1 MMHLKNIVAG
11 NPKTPDQYQ
20 LTKKFGVVWLFDE
33 DGKNWYEEQKKFS
46 ADSLKIA
53 YDKNNIIV
61 DINKDVS
68 AINPE
73 GCSVVELPDITAN
86 RRADISGRWGFDGT
100 NIIDLMTPEKA
111 REHKNHEIDAW
122 RNRQENGSVTFTW
135 NNHSWDAS
143 KAAQDRLAPV
153 LVVAKSGQLPE
164 GFFWT
169 DANNEDIP
177 VTVDDLTAIDAGMTQ
192 AMVNM
197 GWKIHERQR
206 EMKKEIDELMQ
217 VSDILNYSVGW
228 PDDNGN

>member
-86 RRADISGRWGFDGT
+86 RRADVSGRWMFNGEQVSKRIYSPEELRQQAEAKKVKLLEEAET
-100 NIIDLMTPEKA
+100 VITPLA
-111 REHKNHEIDAW
+111 RAVKLSIA
-122 RNRQENGSVTFTW
+122 
-135 NNHSWDAS
+135 
-143 KAAQDRLAPV
+143 
-153 LVVAKSGQLPE
+153 
-164 GFFWT
+164 T
-169 DANNEDIP
+169 DE
-177 VTVDDLTAIDAGMTQ
+177 
-192 AMVNM
+192 
-197 GWKIHERQR
+197 ERQR
-206 EMKKEIDELMQ
+206 LEVWEQ
-217 VSDILNYSVGW
+217 YSVMVNRVDTSNPDW
-228 PDDNGN
+228 PEKPASL

>member
-86 RRADISGRWGFDGT
+86 RRADVSGRWMFNGEQVSKR
-100 NIIDLMTPEKA
+100 IYSPEELRQQAEVKKLKLLEEA
-111 REHKNHEIDAW
+111 ENVIRPLLRAVKLRSATDEEIKQLDAW
-122 RNRQENGSVTFTW
+122 ELYSV
-135 NNHSWDAS
+135 
-143 KAAQDRLAPV
+143 
-153 LVVAKSGQLPE
+153 
-164 GFFWT
+164 
-169 DANNEDIP
+169 
-177 VTVDDLTAIDAGMTQ
+177 
-192 AMVNM
+192 MVN
-197 GWKIHERQR
+197 RVNTTNP
-206 EMKKEIDELMQ
+206 D
-217 VSDILNYSVGW
+217 W
-228 PDDNGN
+228 PNVPVNQ